1 MRHLL
6 SIALLGLAGCG
17 GATERPAGDREKA
30 EFHYNLAYGHMMDVV
45 KPNAHAALREVTQAL
60 ELDPDYPEAHML
72 AGIIYMG
79 REGYVDAA
87 AHFQEA
93 LRLRPEYLDAQN
105 NLGATY
111 LAMGRWDDAIPIFEK
126 LAGNALYKSPGLA
139 LNNLG
144 WAYYNKTDLK
154 KARFKFLEA
163 IAYNNLA
170 MVQIDEG
177 RLEKAKKTLE
187 RGIKRCKSYAE
198 PHFHLGRVAHRQGD
212 LEGARKHFGR
222 CLELAGD
229 SHLADRCEQ
238 RLKALPPS
246 VGRR

>member
-1 MRHLL
+1 MRRTL
-6 SIALLGLAGCG
+6 IAVAVL
-17 GATERPAGDREKA
+17 
-30 EFHYNLAYGHMMDVV
+30 
-45 KPNAHAALREVTQAL
+45 AALILSTAAPTYAQDFSL
-60 ELDPDYPEAHML
+60 ETIQKAAEQ
-72 AGIIYMG
+72 G
-79 REGYVDAA
+79 DAN
-87 AHFQEA
+87 
-93 LRLRPEYLDAQN
+93 AQN

-163 IAYNNLA
+163 IAMAPKLCPAYNNLA